1 LSGNYVPYE
10 MSYKFLEH
18 TADVK
23 FAAEGNSLEDAFIAS
38 VLALKDSICGDI
50 LILEQ
55 ITKTIEKTGT
65 NLENLLYI
73 FLEEF
78 LFLLDSEDFLLSK
91 ITELKIDPDKFIL
104 KATITGDT
112 AENYKF
118 TSDVKAVTYNEMFV
132 KFNEERKLWQT
143 QVVLDV

>member
-1 LSGNYVPYE
+1 

-23 FAAEGNSLEDAFIAS
+23 FVAEGSSLEDAFVAS
-38 VLALKDSICGDI
+38 ALALKDAICGDI
-50 LILEQ
+50 TILEQ
-55 ITKTIEKTGT
+55 ETKQFSIQGD
-65 NLENLLYI
+65 NLENLLYK

-78 LFLLDSEDFLLSK
+78 VFLLDSEDFLLSK
-91 ITELKIDPDKFIL
+91 LTEIKIDEGKISL
-104 KATITGDT
+104 QATISGDK

-118 TSDVKAVTYNEMFV
+118 TNDVKAVTYNEMFV
-132 KFNEERKLWQT
+132 KFNEEKKLWQT